1 MKDDWQPAQIAEVQ
15 SRLAAESRSFEP
27 IDRSQWSQVC
37 VTPFQAKIRR
47 SEEFGDE
54 SVFVVARDGS
64 AVIFFDDAEDEFG
77 GATLDQ
83 NGNLKASASFGEL
96 KFALRRFRQR
106 SAR

>member
-1 MKDDWQPAQIAEVQ
+1 MKDDWQPAQIAEVEE
-15 SRLAAESRSFEP
+15 RLATESRAFEP

-37 VTPFQAKIRR
+37 VTPFRATIRR

-54 SVFVVARDGS
+54 SVFVVARDGQ

-83 NGNLKASASFGEL
+83 KGNLKASAAFGEL